1 MATSTG
7 ATARGR
13 RTPALRPVLATGVT
27 VVAAVLLSGCSG
39 AGDGSAPDPAG
50 PGMVAART
58 HAAGPEMTLT
68 RTTWGGLCPEGPCRS
83 ELVVD
88 GDGAWRYE
96 AEDGRE
102 QGRLSGA
109 ELDRLR
115 RAVLATGLSEDG
127 PASTHCAA
135 DSDGRSVAYSWTVG
149 GESLRVDSCEVAVDA
164 DDPLVVE
171 LEELAARVT
180 G

>member
-13 RTPALRPVLATGVT
+13 RTPCLRPVLAGVT
-27 VVAAVLLSGCSG
+27 VVAAVLLGGCSG

-58 HAAGPEMTLT
+58 HVAGPEMTLT

-96 AEDGRE
+96 AQDGSE

-115 RAVLATGLSEDG
+115 RAVLATRLSEDG
-127 PASTHCAA
+127 PTSTHCAA

-149 GESLRVDSCEVAVDA
+149 GESRRVDSCEVAVDA

-171 LEELAARVT
+171 LEGLAARVT

>member
-1 MATSTG
+1 MATSNG

-13 RTPALRPVLATGVT
+13 RTPCLRPVLAGVT
-27 VVAAVLLSGCSG
+27 VVAAVLLGGCSG

-50 PGMVAART
+50 PART

-149 GESLRVDSCEVAVDA
+149 DESRRVDSCEVAVDA